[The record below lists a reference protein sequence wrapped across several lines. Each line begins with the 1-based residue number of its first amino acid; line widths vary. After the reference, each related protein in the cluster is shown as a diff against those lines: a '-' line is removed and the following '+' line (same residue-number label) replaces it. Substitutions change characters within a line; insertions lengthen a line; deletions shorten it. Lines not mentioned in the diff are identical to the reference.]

1 MEAIGITLAC
11 VAVLVV
17 PALLLSL
24 RQRNGFWRHRRVRLA
39 GSERIFIHMGE
50 NKNKISTKITNGLL
64 RFIIAMMPFLCC
76 FLAHTAHAQIP
87 SIITQ
92 PASQSS
98 AVGGTIQ
105 FTVSATGGGTL
116 AYQWRKNG
124 VNTANGTFSGRA
136 TVSGATTTAMTL
148 TGVTT
153 NDQANY
159 TVYINNT
166 SGSIT
171 SSVASLA
178 VIVAPAIT
186 TQPKSATTNVG
197 ATVSFS
203 VVASGTAPLSYQ
215 WYDNSAPISG
225 ATLNAYSISGV
236 FTSDSGTYNVR
247 VSNGAGSATSSN
259 AVLTIGNPPVLTLQP
274 TSLIVTQGQTA
285 SFSASASGDQQ
296 MYYFWRKN
304 GIIISGATNTSF
316 AIASVLPSDAATYTF
331 VASNFVG
338 TAVSTGAVL
347 TVYYS
352 PTISTQPVGGTF
364 GVNSNFT
371 VNVMATGNPISYQW
385 RLNGTPI
392 YGAINSNYSVV
403 GAQTTDAGNYDVI
416 VSNFLGSVTS
426 SVAVVSIIYYP
437 PVITAQPTG
446 ANLLGGVPYT
456 FGVTATGSA
465 LAYQWLKD
473 GNALPGANGNT
484 LTLPDLCI
492 NDSGN
497 YTVTITNPV
506 GSVTSSVVNLS
517 VYYIYNQP
525 TGGNALAGSSFTF
538 NVGAQGTA
546 LTYQWQEN
554 GFNISNATSA
564 NLTLTNVTLS
574 DAGNYAVVVTNY
586 YGSETSSVAA
596 LYVGYAPFI
605 TQQPTSTTNAFG
617 GTAIFSCG
625 ATGPL
630 PMNYQWLQNNTGL
643 PGQTSATL
651 TLTNLQLQTV
661 GNYQVIVGNTF
672 GSITSSVA
680 ILHISPGMVIQPTNQ
695 IVMPGSPA
703 GFTFLACGEPPLT
716 YQWQLNGTNLTD
728 NSIYSG
734 STSNI
739 LNLVAALTNT
749 VGNYTIAVSNSY
761 GSITSAVATLSYGF
775 QAVSTFNYT
784 GIVQPYIVPEGVTQL
799 WVSITGGNGA
809 YAGSGW
815 DNGYGGGAGGNATGI
830 ISVTPNSVLTLS
842 VGSSAIQFNGGLSPL
857 IGYGGGSSGGYF
869 GGGGAS
875 SLVVMPDGGSIICGG
890 GGGGGSGS
898 ADNYHP
904 IGGSSIVISFTN
916 IQTTGGSGSGGAGG
930 GGAAA
935 GSAGVSTFNGSAAGG
950 AGFAAGPNGE
960 YSGCG
965 GAGGSFLPT
974 NYLYSQY
981 TWQFTNLPIA
991 GQNGSITIVANPI
1004 PYISQQPASQFA
1016 IADSPAQ
1023 FNIGV
1028 SSPVP
1033 FSYQWFWNGAAV
1045 PNGTNSSLPFSAVT
1059 PQNAGTYFVVIT
1071 NVYASVT
1078 SSVVSLTVNIPA
1090 YITSQPQ
1097 NQSVLQGG
1105 SANFGVVATG
1115 DPSLA
1120 YQWYQQLNISATAA
1134 PLYGQTNTTLNIS
1147 GATINDAGYY
1157 FVIVTNNFGSVTSVL
1172 ATLTVLD
1179 VPPTITSQPASQN
1192 VLVGNNASF
1201 VVSASGTPSL
1211 GYQWQKNGF
1220 NLSAAT
1226 LSTYSIPSTST
1237 NDTGLYLVIVT
1248 NDYGS
1253 ATSSI
1258 ASLVVG
1264 VLPQNFGITIANS
1277 KSVQVQ
1283 LAGTPNFPYVLQSA
1297 TNLNPPVAW
1306 QNIITNISDSAG
1318 NWTFVDTNAINYP
1331 ARFYRLQLQ

>member
-1 MEAIGITLAC
+1 MKNIWKIQW
-11 VAVLVV
+11 VIFV
-17 PALLLSL
+17 LLLW
-24 RQRNGFWRHRRVRLA
+24 GC
-39 GSERIFIHMGE
+39 
-50 NKNKISTKITNGLL
+50 T
-64 RFIIAMMPFLCC
+64 IIVPK
-76 FLAHTAHAQIP
+76 AHAQIP

-116 AYQWRKNG
+116 AYQWRKNST
-124 VNTANGTFSGRA
+124 NLSNGTFSGRA

-159 TVYINNT
+159 TVYISNT

-178 VIVAPAIT
+178 IIVAPAIT

-215 WYDNSAPISG
+215 WYDNGAPISG

-247 VSNGAGSATSSN
+247 VSNGAGTATSSN
-259 AVLTIGNPPVLTLQP
+259 AVLTVGNSPVLTLQP

-304 GIIISGATNTSF
+304 GTIISGATNTAYTITS
-316 AIASVLPSDAATYTF
+316 ALPSDAATYTF

-352 PTISTQPVGGTF
+352 PAISTQPVGGTF

-371 VNVMATGNPISYQW
+371 VNVTATGNPISYQW

-392 YGAINSNYSVV
+392 SSATNSNYSVV

-426 SVAVVSIIYYP
+426 SVAVVSIVYYP
-437 PVITAQPTG
+437 PVITAQPVG

-456 FGVTATGSA
+456 FGVTATGSV

-497 YTVTITNPV
+497 YSVTITNPV
-506 GSVTSSVVNLS
+506 GCVTSSVVNVT

-538 NVGAQGTA
+538 NVGAHGTG

-554 GFNISNATSA
+554 GINISNANST

-586 YGSETSSVAA
+586 NGSETSSVAA

-605 TQQPTSTTNAFG
+605 TQQPSSTTNAFG
-617 GTAIFSCG
+617 GTAIFSCV
-625 ATGPL
+625 ATGPV
-630 PMNYQWLQNNTGL
+630 PMNYQWFQNNTNL

-651 TLTNLQLQTV
+651 TLTNLQLQNV
-661 GNYQVIVGNTF
+661 GNYQVIVENAF

-695 IVMPGSPA
+695 IVMPGSSA
-703 GFTFLACGEPPLT
+703 GFTFLAGGEPPLT

-739 LNLVAALTNT
+739 LIVSTLTNT
-749 VGNYTIAVSNSY
+749 MGNYTVVVSNSY
-761 GSITSAVATLSYGF
+761 GSTTSATATFSYGF
-775 QAVSTFNYT
+775 QAISTFNSA
-784 GIVQPYIVPEGVTQL
+784 GIVQPYIVPAGVSQL
-799 WVSITGGNGA
+799 FLIVAGGNGA
-809 YAGSGW
+809 VGGDDGFGDHAPGGQGGLASCIVSVIPSQTLYFSVGESGNGSIGGVSPFT
-815 DNGYGGGAGGNATGI
+815 GYGGGTSCND
-830 ISVTPNSVLTLS
+830 
-842 VGSSAIQFNGGLSPL
+842 
-857 IGYGGGSSGGYF
+857 
-869 GGGGAS
+869 GGGGAATI
-875 SLVVMPDGGSIICGG
+875 VVMPDNGMIICGG
-890 GGGGGSGS
+890 GGGGGRTYYYYGGAS
-898 ADNYHP
+898 
-904 IGGSSIVISFTN
+904 GGSSVIVNSITQN
-916 IQTTGGSGSGGAGG
+916 TVGGSGTPSSGTGGGGG

-935 GSAGVSTFNGSAAGG
+935 GSVGGTSGSITNAGAGYAAGSG
-950 AGFAAGPNGE
+950 GFQNSFPGG
-960 YSGCG
+960 G
-965 GAGGSFLPT
+965 GAGGSYLPT
-974 NYLYSQY
+974 NYLYGSS
-981 TWQFTNLPIA
+981 TWNF
-991 GQNGSITIVANPI
+991 QNNNMSSGYITVIANPI
-1004 PYISQQPASQFA
+1004 PYISQQPASQAA

-1023 FNIGV
+1023 FNITA
-1028 SSPVP
+1028 SSPVTL
-1033 FSYQWFWNGAAV
+1033 SYQWFWNGAAV
-1045 PNGTNSSLPFSAVT
+1045 PNGTNSNLPFSVVT
-1059 PQNAGTYFVVIT
+1059 PQNAGSYFVVIT
-1071 NVYASVT
+1071 NAYASVT
-1078 SSVVSLTVNIPA
+1078 SSIVTLTVNIPA

-1097 NQSVLQGG
+1097 NQSVVQGG

-1147 GATINDAGYY
+1147 DATINDAGYY
-1157 FVIVTNNFGSVTSVL
+1157 FVVVTNNFGSVTSVL

-1192 VLVGNNASF
+1192 VLIGNNASF
-1201 VVSASGTPSL
+1201 VVSANGTPSL

-1226 LSTYSIPSTST
+1226 LSTYSIPSAST

-1264 VLPQNFGITIANS
+1264 LPPQSLNISSTNGNG
-1277 KSVQVQ
+1277 VQ
-1283 LAGTPNFPYVLQSA
+1283 LQMTGTPNFPYVVQSA
-1297 TNLNPPVAW
+1297 TNLVSPIQW
-1306 QNIITNISDSAG
+1306 QPLLTNTADTNGIWQFTDTNI
-1318 NWTFVDTNAINYP
+1318 NNAQK
-1331 ARFYRLQLQ
+1331 FYRVTTP